1 MKKRNLLCMGVL
13 SFMFIGL
20 PAAAQDAED
29 DADYLGCEMLGI
41 GVGAAVLAAGT
52 GTGATAWS
60 AGAAA
65 ALAFGLNHTVG
76 EYCDHVTEETVQAYE
91 NAMNT
96 LGIQILWHTYH
107 DPFMPWCLSIR
118 EYDCL
123 PYIPP
128 DDMPDP
134 NQQLFVEL
142 AWEASRGTAEQLL
155 GDITL
160 NSAYITPLAVGN
172 ALQSGYETSGIDDG
186 LAPLGS
192 DLIDPFADVVGGA
205 E

>member
-1 MKKRNLLCMGVL
+1 MKKWNLFSIGAL
-13 SFMFIGL
+13 SLMFIGV
-20 PAAAQDAED
+20 PAAAQDED
-29 DADYLGCEMLGI
+29 EDYLGCEMLGI

-52 GTGATAWS
+52 GTGANAWS

-76 EYCDHVTEETVQAYE
+76 EYCDHVTEETVRAYE

-96 LGIQILWHTYH
+96 LGIQIMWHTYH
-107 DPFMPWCLSIR
+107 DPFMPWCLSIK

-128 DDMPDP
+128 EDTNDP
-134 NQQLFVEL
+134 NRQLFVEL
-142 AWEASRGTAEQLL
+142 AWESARGTAELLL
-155 GDITL
+155 GDVTL
-160 NSAYITPLAVGN
+160 NSAFITPLGVGN
-172 ALQSGYETSGIDDG
+172 ALQTGFEASGIEDG
-186 LAPLGS
+186 LAPLGIG
-192 DLIDPFADVVGGA
+192 LIDPLADGFDGL